1 MASEWSVTR
10 NSVLRT
16 LHWRPSQTGD
26 RVICLMAENPLS
38 VTRREKLRRRRTLR
52 RATYK
57 RCNYEAG
64 IRPDRFGDGALRFG
78 DSLLQHKP
86 LRQTRSDGR
95 LRQPHT
101 PRRSGAEPFE

>member
-1 MASEWSVTR
+1 
-10 NSVLRT
+10 
-16 LHWRPSQTGD
+16 
-26 RVICLMAENPLS
+26 MAENPLS

-64 IRPDRFGDGALRFG
+64 IGPDGFGDEALGFGDGF
-78 DSLLQHKP
+78 LQREP
-86 LRQTRSDGR
+86 LRQSRSDGR